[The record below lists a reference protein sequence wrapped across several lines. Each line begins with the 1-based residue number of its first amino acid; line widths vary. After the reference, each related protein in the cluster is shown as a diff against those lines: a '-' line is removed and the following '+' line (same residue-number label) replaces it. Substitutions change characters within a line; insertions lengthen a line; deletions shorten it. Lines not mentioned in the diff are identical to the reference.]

1 VCLLGISVLTTY
13 ASYSKFN
20 NNCQLDALAAS
31 IANVIASFLAGIV
44 VFSALGYL
52 SLQVN
57 KNIEDVVN
65 SDMGL
70 SFIAYPE
77 LLGTLKYPA
86 FFSVVFFLMIVNLGL
101 DSGKYILPSK
111 KIILK
116 IFPLFF
122 FSIRIWR

>member
-1 VCLLGISVLTTY
+1 M
-13 ASYSKFN
+13 
-20 NNCQLDALAAS
+20 
-31 IANVIASFLAGIV
+31 IASFLAGIV

-101 DSGKYILPSK
+101 DSGKYILIYYHLK
-111 KIILK
+111 K
-116 IFPLFF
+116 
-122 FSIRIWR
+122 